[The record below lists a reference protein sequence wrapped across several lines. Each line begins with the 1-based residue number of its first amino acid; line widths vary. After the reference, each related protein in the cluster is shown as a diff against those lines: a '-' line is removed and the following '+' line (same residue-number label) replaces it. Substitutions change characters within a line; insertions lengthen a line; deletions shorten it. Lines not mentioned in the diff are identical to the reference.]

1 MAAAPLTA
9 TLYIVNQC
17 SSNPECYQISRRL
30 LLEQVF
36 FEPSD
41 PRVTG
46 LSELITLESVYSTRY
61 DKQVA
66 GDANLLELSQ
76 NPLAVV
82 RRDQGVVIAVD
93 Q

>member
-1 MAAAPLTA
+1 VLPA
-9 TLYIVNQC
+9 
-17 SSNPECYQISRRL
+17 
-30 LLEQVF
+30 EQVF

-41 PRVTG
+41 PRVAG

-66 GDANLLELSQ
+66 GDANLLKFSQ

-82 RRDQGVVIAVD
+82 QRDQGVVIAVD